1 MLKKFLVLML
11 SITLLL
17 TMVTGC
23 GSDQTSKPVEDG
35 EVFTYAMSGTYKP
48 FNYKENGD
56 LVGFDVEIAEAIAEK
71 MGYKGTPKITPWETI
86 LEGLKIGKYDA
97 IIGSMAIT
105 EERAKQVD
113 FSIPYYRSGAQI
125 FVMNDNSEINSVDDL
140 KGKKIGVVKSSTFGD
155 VARDYSEE
163 VKEYASDV
171 LALQD
176 LPTGRIDAVITDQI
190 VGLVA
195 KQENGLEI
203 KEVGEPLWVDEMA
216 IPVEKGN
223 KELLDK
229 INNALEEI
237 IEDGTYE
244 KISEKW
250 FGKSILGE

>member
-1 MLKKFLVLML
+1 MKRILVLML
-11 SITLLL
+11 SFTLLL
-17 TMVTGC
+17 TVITGC
-23 GSDQTSKPVEDG
+23 GSDQTAKQTEDG
-35 EVFTYAMSGTYKP
+35 ENFTYAMSGTYKP
-48 FNYKENGD
+48 FNYKENGE

-71 MGYKGTPKITPWETI
+71 MGYEGTPKVTPWETI

-105 EERAKQVD
+105 EERSKQVD
-113 FSIPYYRSGAQI
+113 FSRPYYRSGAQI
-125 FVMNDNSEINSVDDL
+125 FVMNDNSEINSVEDL

-155 VARDYSEE
+155 VAREYSDQ

-171 LALQD
+171 IALQD

-223 KELLDK
+223 KELLEK
-229 INNALEEI
+229 INIALEEI
-237 IEDGTYE
+237 IEDGTYD